1 MRKTLLSLAALPLM
15 VGGMSVSASA
25 AEEMSLVDDLA
36 FSGEIRPR
44 YERADVKDNNLK
56 TANAIT
62 ARTRLAVTG
71 KLLGVEGLSGKVGV
85 TSVNN
90 FGYNAYSPATAGY
103 DTILDAQ
110 QAVLS
115 EAYVAYTKGDTK
127 ALAGRSFVN
136 LDDQRFIGTVGWRQM
151 ERSYD
156 TVTVMN
162 SSVENLSLMGSWV
175 YGYEGVGSVTTTDTG
190 SALLHANYKAA
201 EALNITAFD
210 YMLADI
216 HDTLGLRLTGNL
228 PVEGIKLDYAASYAM
243 QKDGTLK
250 YATTTAPK
258 IDANYYDL
266 ALNANIDGIIAGV
279 EYEVLGEA
287 KGSSTKGF
295 TTPLA
300 TLHKFQGWA
309 DVFLG
314 RTASSNNNGLKDANV
329 KVGYAFKEYGKVMGI
344 YHKFNAV
351 NGANANLGSE
361 IDALYVNKLPKV
373 KNVDFLAKAAF
384 YSKGDTGNDVTK
396 FWVQLDY
403 KFASK

>member
-1 MRKTLLSLAALPLM
+1 MRKTVLSLAALPLM
-15 VGGMSVSASA
+15 VGGLSVSASA
-25 AEEMSLVDDLA
+25 AESISLVDDLE

-62 ARTRLAVTG
+62 ARTRLAVSG
-71 KLLGVEGLSGKVGV
+71 KLLGVDGLTGKVGV

-90 FGYNAYSPATAGY
+90 FGYTDYAPAKAGY
-103 DTILDAQ
+103 DTILDPQ

-115 EAYVAYTKGDTK
+115 EGYVAYTKSDTT
-127 ALAGRSFVN
+127 LLGGRSFVN

-162 SSVENLSLMGSWV
+162 SSVKNLSLLGSWV
-175 YGYEGVGSVTTTDTG
+175 YGYEGVGSVTTVDTG
-190 SALLHANYKAA
+190 SALLHANYKVAD
-201 EALNITAFD
+201 ALNVTAFD

-216 HDTLGLRLTGNL
+216 HDTYGLRLTGEA
-228 PVEGIKLDYAASYAM
+228 PAGEVKLNYAASYAM
-243 QKDGTLK
+243 QKDASLK
-250 YATTTAPK
+250 YALSSVPK
-258 IDANYYDL
+258 IEANYYDL
-266 ALNANIDGIIAGV
+266 ALDATLKGITVGA

-287 KGSSTKGF
+287 KGSSTAGF

-309 DVFLG
+309 DVFLA
-314 RTASSNNNGLKDANV
+314 RTANSNNNGLKDANV
-329 KVGYAFKEYGKVMGI
+329 KLGYAAKGFGKVMGI

-351 NGANANLGSE
+351 TGANANLGSE
-361 IDALYVNKLPKV
+361 IDALYANAVPGV
-373 KNVDFLAKAAF
+373 KDVGFLAKAAF